1 MILRIY
7 YGVTVRHHQTQRF
20 QLRHLL
26 LRQQEI
32 RLGMVLVIGVDPV
45 NNKASARNTDFG
57 HGLMRE
63 RLEKKGNL
71 VGAKSM
77 VSSLRSMF
85 SEYVF
90 RIKVYI
96 EKSR

>member
-1 MILRIY
+1 
-7 YGVTVRHHQTQRF
+7 
-20 QLRHLL
+20 
-26 LRQQEI
+26 
-32 RLGMVLVIGVDPV
+32 VLVIGVDPV

-63 RLEKKGNL
+63 RLEKKGKLGGGKIN
-71 VGAKSM
+71 GIQSEKK
-77 VSSLRSMF
+77 RDDF
-85 SEYVF
+85 YRSEYVF